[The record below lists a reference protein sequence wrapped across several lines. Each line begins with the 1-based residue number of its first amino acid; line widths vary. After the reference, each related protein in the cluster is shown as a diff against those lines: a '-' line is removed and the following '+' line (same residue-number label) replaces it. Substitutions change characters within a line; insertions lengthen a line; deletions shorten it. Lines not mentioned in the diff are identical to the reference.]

1 MIHMIRFTCIE
12 DIQSPLNDILCS
24 VKRSEPASW
33 VRRLLYLLAL
43 WYISIYR
50 TRSAP
55 AVDGKWLFSS
65 IGWQTTYIRWQTTY
79 IGCQFTSIVL
89 QFTSIGLQF
98 MYIGIESTETDTL
111 RPLVTLYVHWWHF
124 TSIGWLDICVHR
136 TIFQPSPKHWQLSR
150 GFPTPKPKNF
160 TWMEWKLRG
169 IQYVWWEL
177 KWELPRWISR
187 YTVLKKLHCQ
197 HNETLNS
204 FA

>member
-65 IGWQTTYIRWQTTY
+65 IGWQTTYIGWQTTY

-89 QFTSIGLQF
+89 QFTSIG
-98 MYIGIESTETDTL
+98 YNSCTL
-111 RPLVTLYVHWWHF
+111 GLSRRKLTLYVHWWHF
-124 TSIGWLDICVHR
+124 TSIGDTLRPLVTLHVHWMIGHLR
-136 TIFQPSPKHWQLSR
+136 LSNH
-150 GFPTPKPKNF
+150 FPTV
-160 TWMEWKLRG
+160 T
-169 IQYVWWEL
+169 Q
-177 KWELPRWISR
+177 
-187 YTVLKKLHCQ
+187 
-197 HNETLNS
+197 TL
-204 FA
+204 AA

>member
-65 IGWQTTYIRWQTTY
+65 IGWQTTYIGWQTTY

-124 TSIGWLDICVHR
+124 TSIGDTSRPLDDWTFASIEPFSNRHPNIGSLVEGSRPPSQR
-136 TIFQPSPKHWQLSR
+136 TSP
-150 GFPTPKPKNF
+150 
-160 TWMEWKLRG
+160 EW
-169 IQYVWWEL
+169 
-177 KWELPRWISR
+177 
-187 YTVLKKLHCQ
+187 
-197 HNETLNS
+197 NES
-204 FA
+204 